1 MKRKRLAPLAL
12 AVFTLLVTVG
22 ILNAAP
28 DAYEISWWTV
38 DGGGGTLNE
47 GAYSLSGTVGQ
58 PDAGSALTRNG
69 YTLVGGFWYGVA
81 APAWYDVHLPVVLR
95 SY

>member
-1 MKRKRLAPLAL
+1 MKHTRIAPLAL
-12 AVFTLLVTVG
+12 GLVALVATVG

-38 DGGGGTLNE
+38 DGGGGTLSE

-58 PDAGSALTRNG
+58 PDAGQALSGNG

-81 APAWYDVHLPVVLR
+81 APEWYDLYLPVVLR